1 MRRPWF
7 SRTFAA
13 TAVPQYRYFWFAT
26 FITMIG
32 LQMSSTA
39 RSVVAFDIAE
49 TNSAVGVVALGSGLA
64 FLFIT
69 PFGGVV
75 ADRVARLKILMAGH
89 SVVAAATL
97 VLAVL
102 ILTDQISILWLAVG
116 SFVTGAAG
124 AFFAPA
130 RQAFAAELV
139 PRRLVANA
147 IALTQLVSTVGRVGG
162 PFLAGLLLSIGAIG
176 GGGTYLIMTGMFI
189 LVLLSL
195 FGLPARPPASDRA
208 RGSVTGAMLAGM
220 RHVRDR
226 PRLRLLTL
234 SFIALVVLA
243 YPFEFVLPGL
253 LENELGRAAEDTG
266 LLLGFAA
273 IGGLVLSLVLIG
285 MAGGPRA
292 WSIMLFAGAA
302 LGLGLIALAAAPSF
316 LLGLAA
322 MVLVGGG
329 QAGFRLLN
337 NAQLMIEADPAFYGR
352 VYAITILGFGLE
364 SLAAAPIGVLADA
377 IGERAML
384 GIMGS
389 ATLVVIALT
398 GISVVA
404 IKREGPGP
412 IPPRLER

>member
-1 MRRPWF
+1 
-7 SRTFAA
+7 
-13 TAVPQYRYFWFAT
+13 
-26 FITMIG
+26 
-32 LQMSSTA
+32 MS
-39 RSVVAFDIAE
+39 
-49 TNSAVGVVALGSGLA
+49 
-64 FLFIT
+64 
-69 PFGGVV
+69 
-75 ADRVARLKILMAGH
+75 
-89 SVVAAATL
+89 
-97 VLAVL
+97 
-102 ILTDQISILWLAVG
+102 
-116 SFVTGAAG
+116 
-124 AFFAPA
+124 
-130 RQAFAAELV
+130 
-139 PRRLVANA
+139 
-147 IALTQLVSTVGRVGG
+147 
-162 PFLAGLLLSIGAIG
+162 
-176 GGGTYLIMTGMFI
+176 GMFI

-208 RGSVTGAMLAGM
+208 RGSVAGDVLAGM

-377 IGERAML
+377 IGERAVL

-404 IKREGPGP
+404 MKRERPVP
-412 IPPRLER
+412 SLPASSVEDREAIRR